1 MKNSSLYS
9 KMLDVNILR
18 DLPED
23 QKIDFLD
30 QCAVRTYDETVTVM
44 NQGEMFDGM
53 LLIAK
58 GSIEISFINP
68 NGHQA
73 IISHV
78 GVGAIV
84 GAIEAVAQKPC
95 AASCKAFPSTVVLYC
110 ATPLLF
116 AQLRAPVF
124 VRNLAAEM
132 HSLLERDNRYKAIDQ
147 FYTAEQR
154 ICSYLCQLA
163 DHGDNIR
170 QSQSYLAGLV
180 GCSRQTIN
188 KELGLLKEKNII
200 AINKGGISVLDRP
213 NLEQRIHDLDQDNVC
228 RTH

>member
-18 DLPED
+18 NLPED

-44 NQGEMFDGM
+44 SQGEMFDGM

-58 GSIEISFINP
+58 GSMEISFINP

-84 GAIEAVAQKPC
+84 GTIEAVAQKPC
-95 AASCKAFPSTVVLYC
+95 AAMDVSRFSAAPYSHLSGHSFEIQGAFPT
-110 ATPLLF
+110 
-116 AQLRAPVF
+116 
-124 VRNLAAEM
+124 
-132 HSLLERDNRYKAIDQ
+132 
-147 FYTAEQR
+147 
-154 ICSYLCQLA
+154 
-163 DHGDNIR
+163 
-170 QSQSYLAGLV
+170 
-180 GCSRQTIN
+180 
-188 KELGLLKEKNII
+188 
-200 AINKGGISVLDRP
+200 
-213 NLEQRIHDLDQDNVC
+213 
-228 RTH
+228 